1 MRVEADNRTRRHRKR
16 RRVQCAESS
25 DHYSLA
31 NACVTF
37 LQDVALSLL

>member
-1 MRVEADNRTRRHRKR
+1 MQVEADNRTKRRRKR
-16 RRVQCAESS
+16 RRVQCVENS

-37 LQDVALSLL
+37 LQDVA